1 MRVCVNTDFWGFFCP
16 FRLRGER
23 WKTFQIKQ
31 LIYRPNF
38 MDLIFTQFQPC
49 SRFQFKR
56 KAARSWSWSLTTP
69 MTYMPCSSRWGEWGG
84 GVGSPKVIYYFYR
97 HVDYYYYYG
106 GQYFCWATIGGQ
118 GFDWSGRA
126 YYCNHYHDYRE
137 INWFIAQPYWI
148 VGGGSEWRVEAGHH
162 HSTCI
167 VLCILFHRVLSTPFG
182 LILIEW
188 LGGRRGG
195 YN

>member
-16 FRLRGER
+16 FRLRGEC

-38 MDLIFTQFQPC
+38 KDLIFTQFQSC
-49 SRFQFKR
+49 SRFQCKR

-69 MTYMPCSSRWGEWGG
+69 MTYMPCSSRWGEWGWVG
-84 GVGSPKVIYYFYR
+84 WRWFIIFIDMSIIIIMVANTSAGQQLVVRDLIGVVGHII
-97 HVDYYYYYG
+97 
-106 GQYFCWATIGGQ
+106 AITITIIG
-118 GFDWSGRA
+118 
-126 YYCNHYHDYRE
+126 E